1 MTTIVLNTNIGEVEN
16 KITCDNVL
24 VEKTNYLTLSQNI
37 RTTSNCNKFTGKILD
52 PKSKKKEI
60 FDKSDIYGLIY
71 NSDLDKKIATLA
83 TKLKLKAKPEKIVKY
98 QTFDSSYFHSISHFE
113 DDGMQNYL
121 VFQPFYKYLK
131 KIANND
137 HIPEWK
143 SKASSHG
150 SIIPPATSGIVLLQ
164 RSIIFSLNY
173 E

>member
-1 MTTIVLNTNIGEVEN
+1 M
-16 KITCDNVL
+16 
-24 VEKTNYLTLSQNI
+24 
-37 RTTSNCNKFTGKILD
+37 
-52 PKSKKKEI
+52 
-60 FDKSDIYGLIY
+60 
-71 NSDLDKKIATLA
+71 
-83 TKLKLKAKPEKIVKY
+83 KY

-150 SIIPPATSGIVLLQ
+150 SIIPPAASGIVLLQ